1 MGIFSKWQQPEQEQ
15 EDEESSDIDKL
26 RETVL
31 SVDMPPLVKKA
42 ALREVEKLTKTNT
55 SATEYTIGTN
65 YIEYLTSLPWNT
77 FTEDNLDIDRAQ
89 KILDEDHYGLQD
101 IKERILEY
109 LAVRILKLSCRHNVL
124 LADDDETARRNLE
137 HVLSREGY
145 NVSSVAGGNEALS
158 LLEKKRFDLVVT
170 DLKMKGAGGME
181 VLEKAKALDS
191 STEVIIVT
199 GYASTPTAVEAMQK
213 GSFHFLAKPLQL
225 DELRETSKQALAKKK
240 KQLDTKGP
248 ILCFVGPPGT
258 GKTSLQKSIARCL
271 GRKFI
276 RISLAG
282 MKDEAE
288 IRGHRRSY
296 VGALP
301 GRIIQ
306 EIRRAGS
313 RNPIITF
320 DEIDKIGQDFKGD
333 PASALLEVLDHTQ
346 NTHFIDNYLDLPF
359 DLSRVMFIATA
370 NTIDPIPAPLLDRM
384 ELLHL
389 SGYTEEEKE
398 RIVFDHLIPRQ
409 IEEAGLSGQ
418 SLSFTPEAV
427 RKIVREYTREAGLR
441 NIQRQIAAVCR
452 KLAREIVLSGDG
464 EKNIEITGELVEK
477 YLGPR
482 RYFFELADDTERI
495 GVATGLA
502 LTEAGGQIL
511 FIEATIMKGKEKLI
525 LTGSLGEVM
534 KESAQAALSY
544 IRSNAKSL
552 HINDDFFNGH
562 DIHIHVPAGAVPK
575 DGPSAGLTIAMA
587 LLSLLTKR
595 PVKKDIALTGELTL
609 SGRVLPVGGIRDK
622 ILAARR
628 AGVKTVI
635 LPLLN
640 MADLKEIPED
650 ILKDMK
656 IVTIND
662 ISEVI
667 DLALCESVKIRDNLD
682 RYTSP

>member
-1 MGIFSKWQQPEQEQ
+1 MGIFSKWQQPEQEH
-15 EDEESSDIDKL
+15 EDENSSDIDKL
-26 RETVL
+26 RETVQR
-31 SVDMPPLVKKA
+31 VDMPPLVKKA

-145 NVSSVAGGNEALS
+145 NVSSVSGGNEALA

-181 VLEKAKALDS
+181 VLEKAKALDP

-199 GYASTPTAVEAMQK
+199 GYATTPTAVEAMQK

-313 RNPIITF
+313 RNPIIMF

-370 NTIDPIPAPLLDRM
+370 NTIDPIPPPLLDRM
-384 ELLHL
+384 ELLYL

-398 RIVFDHLIPRQ
+398 RIVFDYLIPRQ

-452 KLAREIVLSGDG
+452 KLAREIVLNGDG
-464 EKNIEITGELVEK
+464 EKTIEITGELVEK

-502 LTEAGGQIL
+502 LTEAGGQII
-511 FIEATIMKGKEKLI
+511 FIEATIMRGKETLI

-544 IRSNAKSL
+544 IRSNAALL

-575 DGPSAGLTIAMA
+575 DGPSAGLTIAIA
-587 LLSLLTKR
+587 LLSLLTRR
-595 PVKKDIALTGELTL
+595 PVRKDIALTGELTL

-628 AGVKTVI
+628 AGVKTLI

-640 MADLKEIPED
+640 TADLKEIPED
-650 ILKDMK
+650 LLKDMK

-667 DLALCESVKIRDNLD
+667 GLALC
-682 RYTSP
+682 

>member
-1 MGIFSKWQQPEQEQ
+1 MGMFSKWQQPEQGQ
-15 EDEESSDIDKL
+15 EDEYSSDIDKL

-31 SVDMPPLVKKA
+31 RVDMPPLIRKA

-145 NVSSVAGGNEALS
+145 NVSSVAGGDEALA

-181 VLEKAKALDS
+181 VLEKAKAVDPN
-191 STEVIIVT
+191 TEVIIVT
-199 GYASTPTAVEAMQK
+199 GYATTPTAVEAMQK

-225 DELRETSKQALAKKK
+225 DELRETSKKALAKKK

-313 RNPIITF
+313 RNPVIMF

-370 NTIDPIPAPLLDRM
+370 NTIDPIPPPLLDRL
-384 ELLHL
+384 EVLHL
-389 SGYTEEEKE
+389 TGYTEEEKE
-398 RIVFDHLIPRQ
+398 KIAFNFLIPRQ

-418 SLSFTPEAV
+418 SLVFAPEAV
-427 RKIVREYTREAGLR
+427 QKIIREYTREAGLR

-452 KLAREIVLSGDG
+452 KLAREIVLDG
-464 EKNIEITGELVEK
+464 EEKKDMEITGELVEK

-482 RYFFELADDTERI
+482 RYFFELADDTERV

-511 FIEATIMKGKEKLI
+511 FIEATIMKGKEKLL

-544 IRSNAKSL
+544 IRSNAPL
-552 HINDDFFNGH
+552 FHINNDFFNGH
-562 DIHIHVPAGAVPK
+562 DIHIHIPAGAVPK
-575 DGPSAGLTIAMA
+575 DGPSAGLAIAMA

-595 PVKKDIALTGELTL
+595 PVGRDVALTGELTL

-640 MADLKEIPED
+640 TADLKEIPED

-667 DLALCESVKIRDNLD
+667 DLALC
-682 RYTSP
+682 

>member
-15 EDEESSDIDKL
+15 EDENSSDIDKL

-31 SVDMPPLVKKA
+31 RVDMPPLVKKA

-89 KILDEDHYGLQD
+89 KILDEDHYGLHD

-124 LADDDETARRNLE
+124 LADDDVTARRNLE

-145 NVSSVAGGNEALS
+145 NVSSVAGGDEALA

-181 VLEKAKALDS
+181 VLEKAKALDP

-199 GYASTPTAVEAMQK
+199 GYGTTPTAVEAMQK

-313 RNPIITF
+313 RNPIIMF

-370 NTIDPIPAPLLDRM
+370 NTIDPIPPPLLDRM

-398 RIVFDHLIPRQ
+398 RIVFDYLIPRQ

-452 KLAREIVLSGDG
+452 KLAREIVLNG
-464 EKNIEITGELVEK
+464 EGGKNIEITGELVEK

-502 LTEAGGQIL
+502 LTEAGGQII
-511 FIEATIMKGKEKLI
+511 FIEATIMKGKETLI

-544 IRSNAKSL
+544 IRSNAALL

-587 LLSLLTKR
+587 LLSLLTR
-595 PVKKDIALTGELTL
+595 RSVRKDIALTGELTL

-628 AGVKTVI
+628 AGVKTLI

-640 MADLKEIPED
+640 TADLKEIPED
-650 ILKDMK
+650 LLKDMK

-667 DLALCESVKIRDNLD
+667 GLALC
-682 RYTSP
+682 

>member
-15 EDEESSDIDKL
+15 EYEDSSDIDKL
-26 RETVL
+26 RETVQHA
-31 SVDMPPLVKKA
+31 DMPPLVRKA
-42 ALREVEKLTKTNT
+42 VLREVEKLTKTNT

-145 NVSSVAGGNEALS
+145 NVSSVAGGDEALA

-181 VLEKAKALDS
+181 VLEKAKALDPT
-191 STEVIIVT
+191 TEVIIVT
-199 GYASTPTAVEAMQK
+199 GYATTPTAVEAMQK

-225 DELRETSKQALAKKK
+225 NELRETSKQALAKKK

-296 VGALP
+296 IGALP

-313 RNPIITF
+313 RNPVIMF

-370 NTIDPIPAPLLDRM
+370 NTIDPIPAPLLDRL

-398 RIVFDHLIPRQ
+398 RIAFDYLIPRQ

-418 SLSFTPEAV
+418 SLVFTPEAV
-427 RKIVREYTREAGLR
+427 QKIIREYTREAGLR

-452 KLAREIVLSGDG
+452 KLAREIVLHG
-464 EKNIEITGELVEK
+464 EEKKTMEITEELVEK

-482 RYFFELADDTERI
+482 RYFFELAGDTEKI

-511 FIEATIMKGKEKLI
+511 FIEATIMKGKETLI

-544 IRSNAKSL
+544 IRSNAAL
-552 HINDDFFNGH
+552 FHIDDDFFNGH

-595 PVKKDIALTGELTL
+595 PVGKDIALTGELTL

-640 MADLKEIPED
+640 TADLKEIPED
-650 ILKDMK
+650 ILEDMK

-667 DLALCESVKIRDNLD
+667 DLALC
-682 RYTSP
+682 

>member
-1 MGIFSKWQQPEQEQ
+1 MGIFSKWHDPEH
-15 EDEESSDIDKL
+15 DDDTVSSDMEKL
-26 RETVL
+26 HDTVL
-31 SVDMPPLVKKA
+31 RANMPPRIEKA
-42 ALREVEKLTKTNT
+42 ALREIEKLVKTNT
-55 SATEYTIGTN
+55 SATEYTIGSN
-65 YIEYLTSLPWNT
+65 YIEYLASLPWNT

-89 KILDEDHYGLQD
+89 KILDEDHYGLHD

-124 LADDDETARRNLE
+124 LADDDETARSNLE

-145 NVSSVAGGNEALS
+145 IVSCAAGGDEAIS

-170 DLKMKGAGGME
+170 DLKMKGADGLE
-181 VLEKAKALDS
+181 VLEKAKAMDP

-199 GYASTPTAVEAMQK
+199 GYATTPTAVEAMQK

-225 DELRETSKQALAKKK
+225 DELRETSKKALAKKK
-240 KQLDTKGP
+240 TELSAKGP

-258 GKTSLQKSIARCL
+258 GKTSLQRSIARCL

-313 RNPIITF
+313 RNPLVML

-346 NTHFIDNYLDLPF
+346 NSHFIDNYLDLPF

-370 NTIDPIPAPLLDRM
+370 NTIDPIPPALLDRL

-398 RIVFDHLIPRQ
+398 KIAFDYLIPRQ
-409 IEEAGLSGQ
+409 IEEAGLSGH
-418 SLSFTPEAV
+418 SLTFTPEAV

-441 NIQRQIAAVCR
+441 NIQRQLAAVCR
-452 KLAREIVLSGDG
+452 KLAREIVLHDQ
-464 EKNIEITGELVEK
+464 EIKKIEITGELVEK

-511 FIEATIMKGKEKLI
+511 FIEATIMKGKETLI

-544 IRSNAKSL
+544 IRSNAAL
-552 HINDDFFNGH
+552 FHINDDFFDGH
-562 DIHIHVPAGAVPK
+562 DIHIHIPAGAVPK
-575 DGPSAGLTIAMA
+575 DGPSAGLTIAIA
-587 LLSLLTKR
+587 LLSLLTRR
-595 PVKKDIALTGELTL
+595 PVRRDVALTGELTL
-609 SGRVLPVGGIRDK
+609 SGRVLPVSGIRDK

-640 MADLKEIPED
+640 TADLKEIPEE
-650 ILKDMK
+650 ILQDMK
-656 IVTIND
+656 VVTTNN
-662 ISEVI
+662 ISKVI
-667 DLALCESVKIRDNLD
+667 DLALR
-682 RYTSP
+682 

>member
-15 EDEESSDIDKL
+15 EDEDSSDIDKL

-109 LAVRILKLSCRHNVL
+109 LAIRILKLSCRHNVL

-199 GYASTPTAVEAMQK
+199 GYATTPTAVEAMQK

-313 RNPIITF
+313 RNPIIMF

-370 NTIDPIPAPLLDRM
+370 NTIDPIPAPLLDRL

-464 EKNIEITGELVEK
+464 GKNIEITGELVEK

-511 FIEATIMKGKEKLI
+511 FIEATIMKGKETLI

-544 IRSNAKSL
+544 IRSNAESL

-667 DLALCESVKIRDNLD
+667 DLALCESVRIRDDLD

>member
-1 MGIFSKWQQPEQEQ
+1 MGIFSKWLEPEP
-15 EDEESSDIDKL
+15 EEHECSSDIEKL
-26 RETVL
+26 RELVL
-31 SVDMPPLVKKA
+31 HANMPPLVEKTA
-42 ALREVEKLTKTNT
+42 IREIEKLEKTSS
-55 SATEYTIGTN
+55 SATEYTIGAN

-89 KILDEDHYGLQD
+89 QILDEDHYGLYD

-109 LAVRILKLSCRHNVL
+109 LAVRILKLSCRHSVL
-124 LADDDETARRNLE
+124 LVDDDDAARRNLG
-137 HVLSREGY
+137 HVLTREGY
-145 NVSSVAGGNEALS
+145 SVTSAAGGKEALS
-158 LLEKKRFDLVVT
+158 LLERNHFDLVIT
-170 DLKMKGAGGME
+170 DLIMTGAGGLQ
-181 VLEKAKALDS
+181 VLEKAKAVDPT
-191 STEVIIVT
+191 TEVIIVT
-199 GYASTPTAVEAMQK
+199 GYATTPTAVEAMQK
-213 GSFHFLAKPLQL
+213 GSFHFLAKPLKL
-225 DELRETSKQALAKKK
+225 DELRETSKKALAKKNT
-240 KQLDTKGP
+240 QLGAKGP

-258 GKTSLQKSIARCL
+258 GKTSLQQSIAKCL

-313 RNPIITF
+313 RNPLIMF

-333 PASALLEVLDHTQ
+333 PASALLEVLDHAQ
-346 NTHFIDNYLDLPF
+346 NVNFIDNYLDVPF

-370 NTIDPIPAPLLDRM
+370 NTVDPIPPPLLDRL

-398 RIVFDHLIPRQ
+398 KIAFRYLLPRE
-409 IEEAGLSGQ
+409 IEDAGLSGQ
-418 SLSFTPEAV
+418 SLHFTPEAV

-441 NIQRQIAAVCR
+441 NTQRQIAAVCR
-452 KLAREIVLSGDG
+452 KVAREIVL
-464 EKNIEITGELVEK
+464 KNEENKSITITPELIEQ

-482 RYFFELADDTERI
+482 RYFFELTEEVERI

-511 FIEATIMKGKEKLI
+511 FIEATIMKGKENLI
-525 LTGSLGEVM
+525 LTGSLGDVM

-544 IRSNAKSL
+544 IRSNAAL
-552 HINDDFFNGH
+552 FHIQDDFFEGH

-595 PVKKDIALTGELTL
+595 PVGTDVALTGELTL

-628 AGVKTVI
+628 AGVKTVV
-635 LPLLN
+635 LPSLN
-640 MADLKEIPED
+640 MADLKEIPAD
-650 ILKDMK
+650 ILQDMK
-656 IVTIND
+656 IVTTNN
-662 ISEVI
+662 ISKVI
-667 DLALCESVKIRDNLD
+667 DLVLR
-682 RYTSP
+682 

>member
-15 EDEESSDIDKL
+15 EYEDSSDIDKL

-31 SVDMPPLVKKA
+31 RVDMPPLVRKA
-42 ALREVEKLTKTNT
+42 VLREVDKLTKTNT

-145 NVSSVAGGNEALS
+145 NVSSVAGGDEALA

-181 VLEKAKALDS
+181 VLEKAKALDP

-199 GYASTPTAVEAMQK
+199 GYATTPTAVEAMQK

-296 VGALP
+296 IGALP

-313 RNPIITF
+313 RNPVIMF

-370 NTIDPIPAPLLDRM
+370 NTIDPIPAPLLDRL

-398 RIVFDHLIPRQ
+398 RIAFDYLIPRQ
-409 IEEAGLSGQ
+409 IEETGLSGQ
-418 SLSFTPEAV
+418 SLVFTPEAV
-427 RKIVREYTREAGLR
+427 QKIIREYTREAGLR

-452 KLAREIVLSGDG
+452 KLAREIVLHG
-464 EKNIEITGELVEK
+464 EEKKTIEITEELVEK

-482 RYFFELADDTERI
+482 RYFFELAGDTERI

-511 FIEATIMKGKEKLI
+511 FIEATIMKGKETLI

-544 IRSNAKSL
+544 IRSNAAL
-552 HINDDFFNGH
+552 FHIDDDFFNGH

-595 PVKKDIALTGELTL
+595 PVGKDIALTGELTL

-640 MADLKEIPED
+640 TADLKEIPED
-650 ILKDMK
+650 ILEDMK

-667 DLALCESVKIRDNLD
+667 DLALC
-682 RYTSP
+682 